1 MQAESNHVVK
11 QNIYFIS
18 KLEEVIHYFSSLD
31 IERKAA
37 AVKEHLNA
45 MGPQKKKKNR
55 KNSNKGILLLL
66 NLKVLR

>member
-45 MGPQKKKKNR
+45 MGPQKKKHR
-55 KNSNKGILLLL
+55 KNSNTGILLLL